1 MTKRMIALV
10 LALFLVIGLLPVVRA
25 VETGESSQN
34 RTVSATELP
43 GQTRLSAGADSEDP
57 SLSAY
62 ADTDMVTVIVE
73 LNAPSLMDGYSVS
86 TFSAEESAGAAL
98 SD

>member
-1 MTKRMIALV
+1 MMKRMTALV

-25 VETGESSQN
+25 AETDESSQDQ
-34 RTVSATELP
+34 TVSATELP
-43 GQTRLSAGADSEDP
+43 GQTRLSAGADSEDS

-73 LNAPSLMDGYSVS
+73 LNAPSLMDG
-86 TFSAEESAGAAL
+86 
-98 SD
+98 